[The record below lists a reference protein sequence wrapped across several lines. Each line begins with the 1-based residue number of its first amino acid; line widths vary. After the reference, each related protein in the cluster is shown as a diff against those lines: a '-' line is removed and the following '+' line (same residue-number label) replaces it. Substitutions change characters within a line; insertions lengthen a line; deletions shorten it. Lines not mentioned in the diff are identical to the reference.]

1 MHIHAVPVV
10 LALGANLGDRI
21 ATIRRAIAMLSDSV
35 LHDVRASA
43 MYETEPV
50 GYTDQPSFINMAITG
65 VTTLPASELYHR
77 CKAIELDLGR
87 TPRAKWHEREIDIDV
102 VLYGENVVHEADLMI
117 PHPRMHERRFV
128 LQPCADIAPA
138 MLHPILH
145 RRVDD
150 LLKDCTDMAAVQR
163 LTLDHS
169 A

>member
-1 MHIHAVPVV
+1 MHAHAIPVV

-21 ATIRRAIAMLSDSV
+21 ETIRRAIAMLTDTV

-50 GYTDQPSFINMAITG
+50 GYIDQPSFINMAVVG
-65 VTTLPASELYHR
+65 ATTLSALELHHR

-102 VLYGENVVHEADLMI
+102 VFYGGSVVCEADLMI

-128 LQPCADIAPA
+128 LQPCADIVPA
-138 MLHPILH
+138 MLHPVLH

-150 LLKDCTDMAAVQR
+150 LLRDCTDMAAVQR